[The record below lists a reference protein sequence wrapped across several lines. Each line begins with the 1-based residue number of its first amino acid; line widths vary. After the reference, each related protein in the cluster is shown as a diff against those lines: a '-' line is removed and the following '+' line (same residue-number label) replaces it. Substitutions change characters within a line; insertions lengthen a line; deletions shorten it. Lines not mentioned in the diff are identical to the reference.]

1 MSTGP
6 LMLIYKPNISPF
18 TKNHQLKANF
28 YKNPFYVKVP
38 SLLLNKLAQVFT
50 SRKFMYVAS
59 MKSKVDGGI
68 GPMDICDEHGIPE
81 ELIYNN
87 LEEESMP
94 GAMTQR
100 ILRKFYMIGKSN
112 DSYTQQQNK
121 LEGHIRDL

>member
-1 MSTGP
+1 
-6 LMLIYKPNISPF
+6 
-18 TKNHQLKANF
+18 
-28 YKNPFYVKVP
+28 
-38 SLLLNKLAQVFT
+38 
-50 SRKFMYVAS
+50 MYVAS

-94 GAMTQR
+94 GAMMQR
-100 ILRKFYMIGKSN
+100 ILRKFYIIGKSN

-121 LEGHIRDL
+121 FEGNIRDF